1 MRAQSLLTLTLL
13 IAGAAVTT
21 PVHADAATA
30 ALRTSLPLAS
40 IGATALGGEAGAS
53 SRESAGGG
61 ARMGSDAG
69 TPQAPDAPAIG
80 VRTEAQPRPAE
91 PRVVTPARAGAGDDV
106 EPAPRRARPTG
117 WRGTLPSGVN

>member
-13 IAGAAVTT
+13 IASAVEAT
-21 PVHADAATA
+21 PAHADAATA

-53 SRESAGGG
+53 ARESAGGG

-69 TPQAPDAPAIG
+69 ATQAPESPAVG
-80 VRTEAQPRPAE
+80 VRTETPTRPAE
-91 PRVVTPARAGAGDDV
+91 RPVVSPARAGAGDEA